1 MPAGFSQYAP
11 HLQYSSLPLMRDQYI
26 FAELTWRSRRG
37 PGSEGTSVRLVKMV
51 GLIVKNFNWMCNEYK
66 PFFKICLESV
76 QVFFHLTVTC
86 SSCKLPVMTEVSM
99 SQCLISIICR
109 NQGGYFILCHSLLLM
124 PSIFPN
130 IRVFSSESALHIRW
144 PTCWSFSFSIGFSN
158 EYSGLISQKGSIR

>member
-109 NQGGYFILCHSLLLM
+109 NQGGYISEPLFLTALVC
-124 PSIFPN
+124 FPPDVF
-130 IRVFSSESALHIRW
+130 RVWWEHFSTAVVIQEQVSDPQHESHLE
-144 PTCWSFSFSIGFSN
+144 T
-158 EYSGLISQKGSIR
+158 Y